1 MTAMAVNED
10 KTREPLPAY
19 RSILVAVDS
28 SDHSNRAFDEAVN
41 LAAHWGSRITGTHA
55 YAAKMHDMRFR
66 QMEGGLPEQYRVEQE
81 LEHQREVHDEL
92 ITRGLSI
99 ITDSYLDQIEQR
111 CRQTDIGFH
120 RVSLEGKNYRA
131 LVNELNRGDYD
142 LLVIGAVGVG
152 AIDGSRIGSVCGR
165 TLRRSQIDT
174 LVIKQPQ
181 RDLAEG
187 PIVVAIDG
195 SRKSYHALRCALSL
209 ARQWQVE
216 VKVIATFD
224 PYYHYVAFNRI
235 ADVLSEEAGKVFK
248 FKEQEKLHEEI
259 IDSGLAKIYQ
269 GHLEVAQSIA
279 DEYQVEI
286 ETSLLDGKAYD
297 AIEKYVARVRPSLLA
312 IGKLGIHADPELD
325 IGGNA
330 ENLLRNVD
338 CAVLLCM
345 QEYQPQIEKIAA
357 ATTSWSVEAEQRM
370 SRVPE
375 FVRPMAKMA
384 ILRYAQQAGHTVITA
399 SIVEAATAELMPG
412 HAQSAI
418 REIVDAAD
426 NGELRKSVTP
436 RPMEWR
442 PEATALLQTIED
454 TSLRENLRRRAE
466 KKARADRIWVVEA
479 RHIEPFTQA
488 QSTPAEMMTDASALH
503 WQADAIARLM
513 RAPEG
518 YMRDLAKRE
527 IEEFAGENGLVEVTL
542 EVAEQGL
549 ERARQ
554 TMQRQIENGERPA
567 PKAGKCPFAGK
578 LLQQPIPG
586 STVLPWQ
593 EGSRDL
599 LDGIPQGYC
608 RNMTANA
615 IETIAAKSGREAI
628 DTDFIE
634 TMLSVFQKGSAKVE
648 ESMPWEE
655 PARGRIGAVP
665 DMVRGML
672 IQEIESAA
680 AREQQTPIT
689 LHFVE
694 GIIERWRDGGQFHLD
709 PADPRTQG

>member
-442 PEATALLQTIED
+442 PEATALLETIED

-578 LLQQPIPG
+578 LLQQPTPG
-586 STVLPWQ
+586 STALPWQ

-680 AREQQTPIT
+680 AREQQTQIT